1 MKKKILFI
9 VAILVIA
16 VAALSACSVGGG
28 NTQRNAKINV
38 LDVYGFSAVT
48 GTNLLS
54 SAGESG
60 GEAKVSADVSTD
72 EIEAVN
78 DYVKML
84 DGYLSDGGF
93 SSRAVESDKAEYAVK
108 VIISTSKMAGEAEYY
123 LYYNETDVETGES
136 VDDDEIENH
145 TKTTLSGIMVNGEN
159 VYFLEGK
166 KTLEVE
172 TEDGETETENEIFFK
187 TYLSE
192 ADKDVN
198 YVTVKYT
205 VEVENDETENAYEY
219 CRYQDGKLVERTK
232 INVETETENGET
244 EESIKIQSL
253 VGGVSKIYKLE
264 RETEAGNEK
273 LKLSYTENG
282 TVKNVKVEVV
292 DGQYVYSFSDGS
304 QIKCD

>member
-16 VAALSACSVGGG
+16 VAALSACSVGGA
-28 NTQRNAKINV
+28 QRNAKINV

-108 VIISTSKMAGEAEYY
+108 VIISTSKMAGEAEY
-123 LYYNETDVETGES
+123 
-136 VDDDEIENH
+136 
-145 TKTTLSGIMVNGEN
+145 
-159 VYFLEGK
+159 
-166 KTLEVE
+166 
-172 TEDGETETENEIFFK
+172 
-187 TYLSE
+187 
-192 ADKDVN
+192 
-198 YVTVKYT
+198 
-205 VEVENDETENAYEY
+205 
-219 CRYQDGKLVERTK
+219 
-232 INVETETENGET
+232 
-244 EESIKIQSL
+244 
-253 VGGVSKIYKLE
+253 
-264 RETEAGNEK
+264 
-273 LKLSYTENG
+273 
-282 TVKNVKVEVV
+282 
-292 DGQYVYSFSDGS
+292 
-304 QIKCD
+304 

>member
-28 NTQRNAKINV
+28 SAKQNVKINV

-54 SAGESG
+54 SAGASG
-60 GEAKVSADVSTD
+60 GEAKVSADVSAD

-93 SSRAVESDKAEYAVK
+93 SSQAVESDKTEYAVK

-136 VDDDEIENH
+136 VDGDEIENYA
-145 TKTTLSGIMVNGEN
+145 KTTLSGIMVNGET

-187 TYLSE
+187 TYLNE
-192 ADKDVN
+192 ADKDVD

-205 VEVENDETENAYEY
+205 VEMENDESENVYEY
-219 CRYQDGKLVERTK
+219 CRYQGGKLVERTK

-282 TVKNVKVEVV
+282 TVKKVEVEVV